1 MNTNRTHKNLKTYYS
16 QDRTTV
22 GVLSLGILCCPLFYK
37 SQLMKNLLLV
47 IAVAVISAA
56 TTTYILTHPIHFDL
70 FGHKLDITDASFAA
84 NIYPTTGMDNG
95 GDINFPAIM
104 NDDEPHLAGV
114 KNPMN
119 DLFTLAAKK
128 AVPAVVHIKVETESA
143 FNANNN
149 IGNDIFG
156 RNYGTDDIERKPSSS
171 GSGVLVS
178 ADGYV
183 MTNNHVVAG
192 GTSIKVT
199 LFDKSVYDALL
210 VGADASTD
218 LAVLKI
224 KPAAIPRSFKY
235 FNFGNSD
242 SLNVGEWV
250 LAVGNPF
257 NLSSTVTAGIVSA
270 KARNINLL
278 DQQNAI
284 EAFIQTDAEVNVGN
298 SGGALVN
305 LEGSLVGITTA
316 IASNSGISEGYSFA
330 IPGNMIR
337 KVYNDIKQY
346 GAVQRAYL
354 GANTR
359 NITPEIAEKN
369 NLPSMNGV
377 YVDYVPPGSTADDA
391 KIKKGDIIIEINGS
405 KVNSVPEL
413 QEKIAGF
420 NPGQKISITI
430 LRKKE
435 TLFLNAILKNI
446 KKETGTINSPIDE
459 LRLILGADFETMTPK
474 ELSDMGLKSGIRI
487 ARVLEDGLLRRTTEI
502 KQGLV
507 VLRINNLPIKSINE
521 LAMLIRASKK
531 GDMITFEGIYPGSGQ
546 RPKMFPFTME

>member
-1 MNTNRTHKNLKTYYS
+1 
-16 QDRTTV
+16 
-22 GVLSLGILCCPLFYK
+22 
-37 SQLMKNLLLV
+37 MKNLLLV

-70 FGHKLDITDASFAA
+70 FGHKLYITDASFAT
-84 NIYPTTGMDNG
+84 NIYPTAEMDNG
-95 GDINFPAIM
+95 GNINFPAIM

-119 DLFTLAAKK
+119 DLFAAAAKK

-224 KPAAIPRSFKY
+224 KPAAIPRTFKY
-235 FNFGNSD
+235 FNFANSD

-330 IPGNMIR
+330 VPGNMIR

-459 LRLILGADFETMTPK
+459 LRLSLGADFETMTPK

-531 GDMITFEGIYPGSGQ
+531 GDMITFEGIYPGYGQ